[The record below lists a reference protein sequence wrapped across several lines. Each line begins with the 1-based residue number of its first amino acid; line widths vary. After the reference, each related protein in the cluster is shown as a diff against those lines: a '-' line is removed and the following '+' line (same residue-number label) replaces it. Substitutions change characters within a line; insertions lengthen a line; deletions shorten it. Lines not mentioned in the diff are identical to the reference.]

1 MSSVSEYF
9 KGLFGGIGALLT
21 GMSVTIKELFA
32 KKVTQQYPE
41 NRKTLVIS
49 ERFRGELSMPHDENN
64 EHACTACKIC
74 ETNCPNGTIKVI
86 SKTIETEDGKKK
98 KILDQYFYNLGMC
111 TFCNLCVLTCPFGAI
126 KFENTFEN
134 AIFTRAKLN
143 MRLNQEGSKLR
154 EKKKAAPAAKPATD
168 KPAEEK
174 PEKPVAA
181 TEKPVEKKT
190 ITGEDVEPK
199 GELAHA
205 PDSQVD
211 SNPAAGKPI
220 QSELEKQ
227 PVKPDATKSP
237 EAKAKADVEAAEKK
251 AETKSDPVVPNAII
265 EKGNEKTQEN
275 LNQEKPGVAPVA
287 DKPAVETK
295 PQVEEKPSTEK
306 PPIKDIID
314 RRSTTTT
321 TSTQA
326 SEKKEN
332 SDNKGGDGEEKPKP
346 PRINRI

>member
-9 KGLFGGIGALLT
+9 KGLFGGIGGLLT

-49 ERFRGELSMPHDENN
+49 ERFRGELVMPHDENN

-98 KILDQYFYNLGMC
+98 KVLDQYFYNLGMC

-126 KFENTFEN
+126 KFDNVFEN

-143 MRLNQEGSKLR
+143 MRLNKEGSKLKD
-154 EKKKAAPAAKPATD
+154 KKKAAPAAKPAVE
-168 KPAEEK
+168 KPAAVK
-174 PEKPVAA
+174 PEAKAEKPVVE
-181 TEKPVEKKT
+181 EKTVEKKT
-190 ITGEDVEPK
+190 VTGESVEPK
-199 GELAHA
+199 PDLTHA
-205 PDSQVD
+205 PESQVD

-227 PVKPDATKSP
+227 PVKPQATKSP

-251 AETKSDPVVPNAII
+251 AETKIDPAVPNTVI

-275 LNQEKPGVAPVA
+275 LNPDKANADEVVEKPVTENKSQE
-287 DKPAVETK
+287 DT
-295 PQVEEKPSTEK
+295 KPSTQK

-314 RRSTTTT
+314 RKTNNTEDKEDSTG
-321 TSTQA
+321 
-326 SEKKEN
+326 
-332 SDNKGGDGEEKPKP
+332 KGGDNEEKPKP

>member
-21 GMSVTIKELFA
+21 GMSVTIKELFS

-49 ERFRGELSMPHDENN
+49 ERFRGELAMPHDENN

-98 KILDQYFYNLGMC
+98 KVLDQYFYNLGMC

-168 KPAEEK
+168 KPATEKVEKAPVEEK
-174 PEKPVAA
+174 
-181 TEKPVEKKT
+181 TIEKKT

-199 GELAHA
+199 GDLTHA

-227 PVKPDATKSP
+227 PVKPEATKSP

-251 AETKSDPVVPNAII
+251 AETKADPIVPSAII
-265 EKGNEKTQEN
+265 EKGTEKTQEN
-275 LNQEKPGVAPVA
+275 LNQNKPVQTPTV
-287 DKPAVETK
+287 DKPSVEAK
-295 PQVEEKPSTEK
+295 PQEAAKPITEK

-314 RRSTTTT
+314 RRSTTTSAPT
-321 TSTQA
+321 
-326 SEKKEN
+326 SEKKDN